1 MSLIVRNPRGQFT
14 KVLFKKTDIVFENFA
29 GKVVKQARKNLKKK
43 GKVNSGTLFKSIRAT
58 AIQEPRLGFELM
70 FLSTDYGDFINEG
83 VQGKGGFKGS
93 GRAKGIGS
101 PYRFGSGKFGGTWQ
115 RFRSKISTWVK
126 QKGIQG
132 RDKGYTKKD
141 GTKVKGTGKFISN
154 KTLTFLIQR
163 SIYQKGLERTLFF
176 DSAFDRFYNKS
187 FINKAENAYAADVET
202 LLAKGMKIILGQASQ
217 DE

>member
-29 GKVVKQARKNLKKK
+29 GKVVNQARKNLKKK

-58 AIQEPRLGFELM
+58 AIQEPRMGFELM

-93 GRAKGIGS
+93 GRAKGVGS
-101 PYRFGSGKFGGTWQ
+101 PYRFGSGKFGGTWN
-115 RFRSKISTWVK
+115 RFRSKISTWIK

-132 RDKGYTKKD
+132 RDK
-141 GTKVKGTGKFISN
+141 KGQFISN
-154 KTLTFLIQR
+154 KSLTFLIQR

-176 DSAFDRFYNKS
+176 DNAFDKYYNKT
-187 FINKAENAYAADVET
+187 FINKVETAYASDVEK

-217 DE
+217 DD